1 MSAQELMV
9 QSLKQSGY
17 RQILDREGMDEDD
30 LASKE
35 FFVWPSKGQH
45 ILCLSGGKFGDGG
58 KIKFYFVDG
67 VLMGH
72 AVLEAEDDD

>member
-1 MSAQELMV
+1 MTAQELMV
-9 QSLKQSGY
+9 QSLLQSGY
-17 RQILDREGMDEDD
+17 TQVTKMDEDT
-30 LASKE
+30 LENKE

-72 AVLEAEDDD
+72 AALEAEDDD